1 MSTDKQA
8 ARAKKKKSPTASD
21 RKIDKKN
28 MLMVKTQRELDNIDQ
43 YIKEDMYDVV
53 QEDSSDIEQEMLLKK
68 IQKAEEKKEET
79 KDIFYKLY

>member
-1 MSTDKQA
+1 
-8 ARAKKKKSPTASD
+8 
-21 RKIDKKN
+21 
-28 MLMVKTQRELDNIDQ
+28 
-43 YIKEDMYDVV
+43 MYDVV